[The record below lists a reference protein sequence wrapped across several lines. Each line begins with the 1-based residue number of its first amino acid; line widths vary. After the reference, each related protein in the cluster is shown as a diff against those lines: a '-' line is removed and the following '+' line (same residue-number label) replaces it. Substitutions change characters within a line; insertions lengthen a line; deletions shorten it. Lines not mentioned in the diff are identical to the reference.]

1 MVKNNLN
8 KMFSDLNSESSI
20 ILPNSIKIKDINSVD
35 TISNA
40 TSSFMPQKGGLLD
53 GNKNR
58 DIKQLITMLSPT
70 SENNYTTNST
80 DNTEQLKN
88 KLFNILQGGG
98 KEDETPLP
106 PLTPL
111 TPRRQNAYDPLNEG
125 NPIPIWMQYFLAPPI
140 PGRQNA
146 VELRGPET
154 LPETLP
160 ETETLT
166 EQNTT
171 YSLVPPIPGRQNA
184 VKRAG
189 EPIEQSDIMYQDD
202 LVCILKPEVKKGII
216 IWTNF
221 TQPKGMGSLCE
232 LGLKTGKQLQI
243 ESIDFGRSKI
253 HPYMFFRAPYYS
265 RDIDYTSVETEI
277 NSSYGEGQIGRNPRV
292 FIRVDPDRTFVF
304 SSEIRAVSVW
314 YGKEHT
320 MINNSKKTLSKYLEI
335 INNNREIIENV
346 KPGKKILYNLFTSEA
361 VLFPI
366 AAHPK
371 EPFNNAP
378 IQRNSEILVSIPHLT
393 PEYFVL
399 CTP

>member
-40 TSSFMPQKGGLLD
+40 TSSFMPQKGGFLD

-98 KEDETPLP
+98 KDDETHLT

-111 TPRRQNAYDPLNEG
+111 IPRRQNAYDPLNEG

-184 VKRAG
+184 VELR
-189 EPIEQSDIMYQDD
+189 
-202 LVCILKPEVKKGII
+202 GI
-216 IWTNF
+216 
-221 TQPKGMGSLCE
+221 
-232 LGLKTGKQLQI
+232 
-243 ESIDFGRSKI
+243 
-253 HPYMFFRAPYYS
+253 H
-265 RDIDYTSVETEI
+265 
-277 NSSYGEGQIGRNPRV
+277 
-292 FIRVDPDRTFVF
+292 
-304 SSEIRAVSVW
+304 
-314 YGKEHT
+314 
-320 MINNSKKTLSKYLEI
+320 
-335 INNNREIIENV
+335 
-346 KPGKKILYNLFTSEA
+346 
-361 VLFPI
+361 
-366 AAHPK
+366 
-371 EPFNNAP
+371 
-378 IQRNSEILVSIPHLT
+378 
-393 PEYFVL
+393 
-399 CTP
+399 